1 MTSTS
6 QTWRTVPLGGDYGRP
21 GRRPRGDVDWT
32 RHLHTAD
39 VAGSSLHYLDY
50 GDPGPDGLVFVLVH
64 GLGGRWQHWT
74 ENIPELAEH
83 GRVIAVDLPGFG
95 RSGPP
100 HGGYSIDA
108 FVDTIAALAKQLN
121 LPKAVFVGHSLG
133 GPLTVRLAH
142 RHPDLVD
149 AVILAAG
156 TVQAFAA
163 VLGMQRTG
171 HHLLRRPLTI
181 VATYF
186 EVLTAGLPVPAFFR
200 HQLIKRPRLRRLFLW
215 PYLHRPG
222 ALPSTSVALL
232 VDGVGARG
240 VLPTAR
246 AVGRLRPGQWLT
258 QADCPMLA
266 IGADHDLIS
275 PLTELAGFAEAVPGA
290 HTVVLEGTGHMVM
303 LERASA
309 FTAEVVNFARH
320 TSTHFPGT
328 DHDRSDRT
336 PR

>member
-6 QTWRTVPLGGDYGRP
+6 RTWRTVPLDGDYGRL
-21 GRRPRGDVDWT
+21 GSRPRGEVDWA

-39 VAGSSLHYLDY
+39 VAGAGLHYLDY
-50 GDPGPDGLVFVLVH
+50 GDPGPDQRVFVLVH

-100 HGGYSIDA
+100 TGGYSIDGFA
-108 FVDTIAALAKQLN
+108 DAIAELVVQLD
-121 LPKAVFVGHSLG
+121 LPEVIVVGHSLG
-133 GPLTVRLAH
+133 GVLAVRLAD

-149 AVILAAG
+149 AIVLAAG

-163 VLGMQRTG
+163 VLGRQRG
-171 HHLLRRPLTI
+171 HHVLSRPATV
-181 VATYF
+181 VATYV
-186 EVLTAGLPVPAFFR
+186 EVLTAGLPVPAFLR
-200 HQLIKRPRLRRLFLW
+200 THLVERPRLRRLFLW
-215 PYLHRPG
+215 PYLHRPA
-222 ALPSTSVALL
+222 ALPSASVALL

-246 AVGRLRPGQWLT
+246 AVGRLRPGQWLR
-258 QADCPMLA
+258 QVSCPVLA
-266 IGADHDLIS
+266 IGADHDPIA
-275 PLTELAGFAEAVPGA
+275 PLTELAEFAESVPA
-290 HTVVLEGTGHMVM
+290 ARIVVLEGTGHLVM

-309 FTAEVVNFARH
+309 FTAEVVDFATRP
-320 TSTHFPGT
+320 T
-328 DHDRSDRT
+328 RT
-336 PR
+336 

>member
-1 MTSTS
+1 MTPTN
-6 QTWRTVPLGGDYGRP
+6 QPWRTVPLDGDYGLP
-21 GRRPRGDVDWT
+21 GRRPRGEVDWP

-39 VAGSSLHYLDY
+39 IAGSSLHYLDY

-64 GLGGRWQHWT
+64 GLGGRWQHWS

-83 GRVIAVDLPGFG
+83 GRVIAIDLPGFG

-100 HGGYSIDA
+100 PGGYSIDA
-108 FVDTIAALAKQLN
+108 FADAIAELVTQLN
-121 LPKAVFVGHSLG
+121 LPQVVLVGHSLG
-133 GPLTVRLAH
+133 GPLAVRFAH

-149 AVILAAG
+149 AIILAAG

-163 VLGMQRTG
+163 VLGMQHPG
-171 HHLLRRPLTI
+171 YNLLRRPATV

-186 EVLTAGLPVPAFFR
+186 EVLTAGLPAPAFLR
-200 HQLIKRPRLRRLFLW
+200 NQLIKRPRLRRLLLW

-222 ALPSTSVALL
+222 VLPSTSVALL

-246 AVGRLRPGQWLT
+246 AAGRLRPGHWLT
-258 QADCPMLA
+258 QASCPMLA
-266 IGADHDLIS
+266 IGADHDAIS
-275 PLTELAGFAEAVPGA
+275 PLTELAVFAECVPGA
-290 HTVVLEGTGHMVM
+290 RTVVLEGTGHMVM

-309 FTAEVVNFARH
+309 FTAEVVHFAKQP
-320 TSTHFPGT
+320 TQGP
-328 DHDRSDRT
+328 
-336 PR
+336 

>member
-6 QTWRTVPLGGDYGRP
+6 QTWRTVPLDGDYGLP
-21 GRRPRGDVDWT
+21 GRRPRGDVDLT
-32 RHLHTAD
+32 PHVHTAD
-39 VAGSSLHYLDY
+39 IAGSSLHYLDY
-50 GDPGPDGLVFVLVH
+50 GDPGPDRVVFMLAH

-100 HGGYSIDA
+100 RGGYSIDGFA
-108 FVDTIAALAKQLN
+108 DAIAELVTQLD
-121 LPKAVFVGHSLG
+121 LPRVVFVGHSIG
-133 GPLTVRLAH
+133 GAVAVRFAN
-142 RHPDLVD
+142 RHPELVG
-149 AVILAAG
+149 AIVVAAG

-163 VLGMQRTG
+163 VLGMRPG
-171 HHLLRRPLTI
+171 YNVLRRPATV

-186 EVLTAGLPVPAFFR
+186 EVLTAGLPVPAFLR
-200 HQLIKRPRLRRLFLW
+200 NQLIKRPLLRRLFLW

-246 AVGRLRPGQWLT
+246 AAGRLRPEQWLT
-258 QADCPMLA
+258 PVSCPVLA
-266 IGADHDLIS
+266 IGADHDAVA
-275 PLTELAGFAEAVPGA
+275 PLTELAEFAESVPGA
-290 HTVVLEGTGHMVM
+290 RTVVLEGTGHMVM
-303 LERASA
+303 LERAGA
-309 FTAEVVNFARH
+309 FTAEVVKFARQ
-320 TSTHFPGT
+320 STQGP
-328 DHDRSDRT
+328 
-336 PR
+336 

>member
-1 MTSTS
+1 MTSTHP
-6 QTWRTVPLGGDYGRP
+6 TWRTVPLDGDYGLP
-21 GRRPRGDVDWT
+21 GRRPRGEVDWT
-32 RHLHTAD
+32 RHVHTAD
-39 VAGSSLHYLDY
+39 VARSSLHYLDY
-50 GDPGPDGLVFVLVH
+50 GDPGPDRLVFVLVH

-83 GRVIAVDLPGFG
+83 GRVIAIDLPGFG
-95 RSGPP
+95 RSGPLP
-100 HGGYSIDA
+100 GGYSIDA
-108 FVDTIAALAKQLN
+108 FADAVADLVKQLD
-121 LPKAVFVGHSLG
+121 LPKVVFVGHSLG
-133 GPLTVRLAH
+133 GLLAVRFAN

-163 VLGMQRTG
+163 VLGMQHAG
-171 HHLLRRPLTI
+171 CNLLRRPATV

-186 EVLTAGLPVPAFFR
+186 EVLTAGLPVPALLR
-200 HQLIKRPRLRRLFLW
+200 NQLIKRPRLRRLFLW

-246 AVGRLRPGQWLT
+246 AVGRLRPAQWLT
-258 QADCPMLA
+258 RASCPVLA
-266 IGADHDLIS
+266 IGADHDAIS
-275 PLTELAGFAEAVPGA
+275 PLTELAEFVESVPGA
-290 HTVVLEGTGHMVM
+290 RAVVLEGTGHMVM

-309 FTAEVVNFARH
+309 FTAEVVNFAKQPTRR
-320 TSTHFPGT
+320 P
-328 DHDRSDRT
+328 
-336 PR
+336 

>member
-1 MTSTS
+1 MTSTN
-6 QTWRTVPLGGDYGRP
+6 QGWKTVPLDGDYGLP
-21 GRRPRGDVDWT
+21 GRRPRGEVDWT
-32 RHLHTAD
+32 QHTQTAD
-39 VAGSSLHYLDY
+39 IAGSSMHYLDY
-50 GDPGPDGLVFVLVH
+50 GDSGPDGLVFLLAH

-100 HGGYSIDA
+100 RDGYSIDA
-108 FVDTIAALAKQLN
+108 FADAIAELVKQLN
-121 LPKAVFVGHSLG
+121 VPRVVFVGHSLG
-133 GPLTVRLAH
+133 GPLAVRFAH
-142 RHPDLVD
+142 RHPALVD

-163 VLGMQRTG
+163 VLGMQPAG
-171 HHLLRRPLTI
+171 YHLLRRPATI

-186 EVLTAGLPVPAFFR
+186 EVLTAGLPAPAFVR
-200 HQLIKRPRLRRLFLW
+200 NQLINRPRLRRLFLW
-215 PYLHRPG
+215 PYLHRPP

-232 VDGVGARG
+232 VDGVGASG

-246 AVGRLRPGQWLT
+246 AAGSLRPEQWLT
-258 QADCPMLA
+258 QVSCPMLA

-275 PLTELAGFAEAVPGA
+275 PLTELAEFAEAVPGA
-290 HTVVLEGTGHMVM
+290 RIVVLEGTGHMVM

-309 FTAEVVNFARH
+309 FTAEVVDFAKQ
-320 TSTHFPGT
+320 SKPG
-328 DHDRSDRT
+328 R
-336 PR
+336 